1 MKPILTTERLK
12 FYQFQPNDGYLIK
25 DLDSDPEVMRY
36 LTDGNPSD
44 EAEAKRAIGVM
55 MSFNQKYPEE
65 FGYWK
70 AYLGYEFI
78 GWFHYRPLKA
88 NPDDISQI
96 ELGYRL
102 KQKYWGQGFATEG
115 SIALVEKAKN
125 DPRVKALW
133 ASAMKG
139 NQASQ
144 NVMKKVGMSF
154 HSDWILE
161 SWPGEDK
168 RAVWYKLDF

>member
-1 MKPILTTERLK
+1 MKPILTTERLN
-12 FYQFQPNDGYLIK
+12 FYQFLPTDGYLIK

-36 LTDGNPSD
+36 LTDGKASD
-44 EAEAKRAIGVM
+44 DAEVERIMKILMGHYEK
-55 MSFNQKYPEE
+55 FGEE
-65 FGYWK
+65 FGVWK
-70 AYLGYEFI
+70 AYLDQDFI

-115 SIALVEKAKN
+115 SIALVKKAKN
-125 DPRVKALW
+125 DPRIKALW

-139 NQASQ
+139 NSASQ
-144 NVMKKVGMSF
+144 NVMEKVGMSF

-168 RAVWYKLDF
+168 RAVWFKLDL